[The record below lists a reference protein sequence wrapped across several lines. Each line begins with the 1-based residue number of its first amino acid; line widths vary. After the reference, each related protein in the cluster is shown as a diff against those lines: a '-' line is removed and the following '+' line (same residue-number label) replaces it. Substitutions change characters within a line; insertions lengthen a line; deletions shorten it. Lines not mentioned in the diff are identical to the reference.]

1 MVNFGTDYWN
11 GMSKK
16 PIEQINLSTK
26 DIGVSMG
33 IGDPWVNLK
42 SAVTAGANH
51 VELGFM
57 GVGRG
62 SINQPTGVTPG
73 TIGKEKREDIRQM
86 AKINDVTLSTHASA
100 NITGFAGMGEKRFD
114 QAVATES
121 MKEVKRAI
129 DFAADTA
136 EGGPIVVH
144 TGEFPRG
151 ISEAGKEFE
160 AYPDEERKAMLG
172 LVDTQTGEITAITR
186 DITLPK
192 LETENVNGINV
203 PKVDKDGNYVY
214 KDWGYKDF
222 KDEEKKTNIPAEKLF
237 YQAYLDKERLRAS
250 AEEKRWSQQA
260 EEAKKAY
267 DLVMKKVNSVKE
279 LEKKNKKGA
288 DYAAMIYAE
297 EMQIAPSKADY
308 KEHKKFLEN
317 PQEYLEKGLKLYK
330 KSYNH
335 ALENFEAAGRQ
346 RVDVENRFKSKDG
359 KERIQPLKEYAI
371 EESAKN
377 IAQLGLYAMAV
388 EKKRG
393 LKKPLSISPEN
404 VFAERYGG
412 HPQELK
418 ELILKS
424 RKAMATEL
432 VSKQKYS
439 QKQAEKMAEERIK
452 ATFDIGHANIW
463 RKYFKTEEGKDS
475 DVEFKKWFSKQ
486 VKDLMDNKIIG
497 HVHMADNFGYADEHL
512 TPGQGNAP
520 IEEFM
525 KEFKKAGLKDKIIV
539 EPGAQGEGENIMNTM
554 LGAWAKVAGS
564 PMYRVGNVSKSW
576 TDIEGSYFGRTFSS
590 SYMAGGYL
598 INPKSQEDNWWSG
611 VPLE

>member
-1 MVNFGTDYWN
+1 MVDFGTDYWN
-11 GMSKK
+11 GNSKK
-16 PIEQINLSTK
+16 PIEQIDLSTK
-26 DIGVSMG
+26 DIGISMG

-73 TIGKEKREDIRQM
+73 TISKEKREDIRQM

-100 NITGFAGMGEKRFD
+100 NITGFGGMGEKRFD
-114 QAVATES
+114 KAVATES
-121 MKEVKRAI
+121 IKEVKRAI

-136 EGGPIVVH
+136 EGGPVVVH

-160 AYPDEERKAMLG
+160 AYPGEEEKAMLG
-172 LVDTQTGEITAITR
+172 LVDTETGEITAITR
-186 DITLPK
+186 DISIPK
-192 LETENVNGINV
+192 LVTENINGVRV
-203 PKVDKDGNYVY
+203 PVTDQDGNYVY

-222 KDEEKKTNIPAEKLF
+222 KNEEKKTNVAAEKLF

-250 AEEKRWSQQA
+250 AEEKRWSQEA
-260 EEAKKAY
+260 ERAKKEY
-267 DLVMKKVNSVKE
+267 DLIIKKIDAVKE
-279 LEKKNKKGA
+279 LENKNKSGA
-288 DYAAMIYAE
+288 EYAAMRYAE
-297 EMQIAPSKADY
+297 DMGVAPNQKHDPIEY
-308 KEHKKFLEN
+308 KKFLDN
-317 PQEYLEKGLKLYK
+317 PQEYLQKAVNLVK

-346 RVDVENRFKSKDG
+346 RVDVENRYKNKEG
-359 KERIQPLKEYAI
+359 KERIAPLKEYAVK
-371 EESAKN
+371 ESAKN
-377 IAQLGLYAMAV
+377 IAELGLYAMAV
-388 EKKRG
+388 EKKKG
-393 LKKPLSISPEN
+393 LKKPLTIAPEN
-404 VFAERYGG
+404 VYAERYGG

-418 ELILKS
+418 KLILES
-424 RKAMATEL
+424 RKAMADQL
-432 VSKQKYS
+432 VSKQKIS
-439 QKQAEKMAEERIK
+439 RKQAEKMAEDRIK
-452 ATFDIGHANIW
+452 ATFDVGHANIW

-497 HVHMADNFGYADEHL
+497 HVHLADNFGYADEHL

-539 EPGAQGEGENIMNTM
+539 EPGAQGEGENIMGTM

-564 PMYRVGNVSKSW
+564 PMYRIGNISKSW
-576 TDIEGSYFGRTFSS
+576 TDIDGSYFGKTFSQG
-590 SYMAGGYL
+590 YMAGGYL
-598 INPKSQEDNWWSG
+598 INPKSEDNWWSG